1 MRLWKSI
8 GPALLLA
15 LPAWGG
21 DEPVLP
27 LKIPGYE
34 LRVLDQRKPLR
45 LGVAGTWLETSLPIF
60 FYYPTADR
68 IHALDLVHQAQE
80 SLQRLGAKQN
90 WSAAELQHV
99 LTDLNAALRL
109 LGAEPAPPLRHP

>member
-1 MRLWKSI
+1 MRPWFRLI
-8 GPALLLA
+8 VPALLFTAVAFSAPPPLSPV
-15 LPAWGG
+15 LPAPKD

-45 LGVAGTWLETSLPIF
+45 LGVAATWVEASLPIF

-68 IHALDLVHQAQE
+68 IHAL
-80 SLQRLGAKQN
+80 GC
-90 WSAAELQHV
+90 SARP
-99 LTDLNAALRL
+99 TTNCGGWDKNPI
-109 LGAEPAPPLRHP
+109 GPPRNSSK